1 MAAKIRPVRLSS
13 SFVLGQKT
21 MGSHLQSVC
30 QLQFFESDS
39 LLGIFVPWRPFG
51 DEVVTI
57 FIKDT
62 NVTNQWF
69 TEGSSNK
76 KTRRKKIEKERI
88 KIFTTTTRTTKGCLF
103 ALKEM
108 FCSPR
113 CKNPQLTSEI
123 QH

>member
-1 MAAKIRPVRLSS
+1 MASTLEMSNDGSAKIRPARLSS

-21 MGSHLQSVC
+21 MGSHLQSVS
-30 QLQFFESDS
+30 QLQSFESDS

-76 KTRRKKIEKERI
+76 KTRRKKKWKKKE
-88 KIFTTTTRTTKGCLF
+88 
-103 ALKEM
+103 
-108 FCSPR
+108 
-113 CKNPQLTSEI
+113 
-123 QH
+123 